1 MERDIRILHTADTHI
16 GYRQYHSEVRRQDF
30 IDAFSRAI
38 DDAIEMKMDAVVH
51 AGDLFDSRNPTLE
64 DILDTINI
72 LSKLKPYNIPFLSI
86 VGNHESKQ
94 HTQWLDLFESMEIA
108 IRLGTEP
115 YRIENIAIYGI
126 DNVPRSKIPLFDY
139 SKFTDEN
146 CGEFNIVVMHQ
157 LMSPFPFGE
166 WDCEEVINGLPFDVH
181 AILLGDYHKNEKT
194 KVDQTW
200 VTYCGSTERNSAS
213 ESDAR
218 TYNIITINDNGIEIG
233 RRNILTR
240 EFLFIP
246 VELRDRDSAYE
257 LIINTV
263 KEYDVAEKVVFV
275 DISGNPE
282 VAISYNEIEEFLAN
296 QNVLV
301 TRIRDLRRGEEIQED
316 KTVEVSFS
324 DPDEAVK
331 KEIRKMTLTSGG
343 IMIDEIVRDPGVP
356 KTKVDLEAETR
367 IGNLLSS
374 IDFMQPGTYMI
385 PKDTKSDEGTEI
397 VTVADETDIQEATD
411 IQKVAETPG
420 EYSVHNVAEKDA
432 APGEIVD
439 KAETEPP
446 ETDDETPKRPDITS
460 DMTETSE
467 TNGSKEK
474 EVEAPKPKQYNL
486 GDYL

>member
-1 MERDIRILHTADTHI
+1 MEREIRILHTADTHI

-30 IDAFSRAI
+30 IDAFSRVI
-38 DDAIEMKMDAVVH
+38 DDAVEMKMDAVIH

-72 LSKLKPYNIPFLSI
+72 LSKLKQYNIPFLSI

-108 IRLGTEP
+108 IRLGTDP
-115 YRIENIAIYGI
+115 YRIEDVAIYGI
-126 DNVPRSKIPLFDY
+126 DNVPRSKIQLFDY

-146 CGEFNIVVMHQ
+146 CGEYNIVVMHQ

-166 WDCEEVINGLPFDVH
+166 WDCEEVIKGLPFEVH

-218 TYNIITINDNGIEIG
+218 TYNIITINDNGIDIG

-246 VELRDRDSAYE
+246 VELRDRDTAYE
-257 LIINTV
+257 LIINSI
-263 KEYDVAEKVVFV
+263 KEYDVSEKVVFV

-282 VAISYNEIEEFLAN
+282 VAISYNEIEEFLAS
-296 QNVLV
+296 QNALV
-301 TRIRDLRRGEEIQED
+301 TRIRDMRRGEDILED
-316 KTVEVSFS
+316 KAVEVSFS

-331 KEIRKMTLTSGG
+331 REIRKMTLTSGG
-343 IMIDEIVRDPGVP
+343 IMIDEIVRDPDVP

-374 IDFMQPGTYMI
+374 IDFMQPGTHMI
-385 PKDTKSDEGTEI
+385 PKNT
-397 VTVADETDIQEATD
+397 ETDADTETGTPVDEIYALESVND
-411 IQKVAETPG
+411 QKVAENTD
-420 EYSVHNVAEKDA
+420 EYNASTGTEKGTAPEDIISQDEAELSRTC
-432 APGEIVD
+432 E
-439 KAETEPP
+439 ETEEELSEPP
-446 ETDDETPKRPDITS
+446 GNSAPTK
-460 DMTETSE
+460 
-467 TNGSKEK
+467 KK
-474 EVEAPKPKQYNL
+474 VEAPKPKQYNL

>member
-16 GYRQYHSEVRRQDF
+16 GYRQYHSEMRRQDF
-30 IDAFSRAI
+30 IDAFSRVI

-72 LSKLKPYNIPFLSI
+72 LSKLKQYNIPFLSI

-94 HTQWLDLFESMEIA
+94 HTQWLDLFESMKIA
-108 IRLGTEP
+108 IRLGTDP

-146 CGEFNIVVMHQ
+146 CGECNIIVMHQ

-166 WDCEEVINGLPFDVH
+166 WECEEVIEGLPFEVH
-181 AILLGDYHKNEKT
+181 AILLGDYHKNEKIR
-194 KVDQTW
+194 VDQTW
-200 VTYCGSTERNSAS
+200 VTYCGSTERNSAA

-218 TYNIITINDNGIEIG
+218 TYNIVTINDNGIDIG
-233 RRNILTR
+233 RRNITTR

-257 LIINTV
+257 LIINTI
-263 KEYDVAEKVVFV
+263 KEYDVSEKVVFV

-282 VAISYNEIEEFLAN
+282 VAISYNEIEELLAT
-296 QNVLV
+296 QNALV
-301 TRIRDLRRGEEIQED
+301 TRIRDMRRGEEILED
-316 KTVEVSFS
+316 KPVEVSFS

-385 PKDTKSDEGTEI
+385 QKDTESDTGTEI
-397 VTVADETDIQEATD
+397 VTIDDENDARGDADVQ
-411 IQKVAETPG
+411 QVAETPEG
-420 EYSVHNVAEKDA
+420 YELRTVDEKDD
-432 APGEIVD
+432 APEDVVV
-439 KAETEPP
+439 KAETELSRTNKEPSEP
-446 ETDDETPKRPDITS
+446 IGP
-460 DMTETSE
+460 SE

-474 EVEAPKPKQYNL
+474 KIETPKPKQYNL

>member
-30 IDAFSRAI
+30 IDAFSRVI
-38 DDAIEMKMDAVVH
+38 DDAIDMKMDAVVH

-72 LSKLKPYNIPFLSI
+72 LSKLRPYNIPFLSI

-108 IRLGTEP
+108 IRLGTGP
-115 YRIENIAIYGI
+115 YRIGDVAIYGI
-126 DNVPRSKIPLFDY
+126 DNVPRSKIPLYDY

-146 CGEFNIVVMHQ
+146 CGEYNILVMHQ

-166 WDCEEVINGLPFDVH
+166 WDCEEVIEGLPFDIH

-194 KVDQTW
+194 RVEQTW

-213 ESDAR
+213 EKDAR
-218 TYNIITINDNGIEIG
+218 TYNIVTINDNGIDIS
-233 RRNILTR
+233 RRSIPTR

-257 LIINTV
+257 LIINTIR
-263 KEYDVAEKVVFV
+263 EYDVADKVIFV

-282 VAISYNEIEEFLAN
+282 VAISYNGIEEFLAG
-296 QNVLV
+296 QNALV
-301 TRIRDLRRGEEIQED
+301 TRIRDMRHGEEILED
-316 KTVEVSFS
+316 KPVEVSFS

-343 IMIDEIVRDPGVP
+343 IMIDEIVRDPAVP

-374 IDFMQPGTYMI
+374 IDFMQPESYMI
-385 PKDTKSDEGTEI
+385 PKNAESDVETE
-397 VTVADETDIQEATD
+397 TATFFDEPDSQETMDA
-411 IQKVAETPG
+411 QKVAESAE
-420 EYSVHNVAEKDA
+420 EYEVNAVVEKASVQEDIDV
-432 APGEIVD
+432 
-439 KAETEPP
+439 KAENERSKATQGGAEPP
-446 ETDDETPKRPDITS
+446 ETSPPK
-460 DMTETSE
+460 
-467 TNGSKEK
+467 KK
-474 EVEAPKPKQYNL
+474 EVETVKPKQYNL

>member
-30 IDAFSRAI
+30 IDAFSRVI
-38 DDAIEMKMDAVVH
+38 DDAIDMKMDAVIH

-72 LSKLKPYNIPFLSI
+72 LSKLRPYNIPFLSI

-108 IRLGTEP
+108 IRLGSEP
-115 YRIENIAIYGI
+115 YRIGDVAIYGI

-146 CGEFNIVVMHQ
+146 CGEHNILVMHQ

-166 WDCEEVINGLPFDVH
+166 WDCEEVVEGLPFDIH
-181 AILLGDYHKNEKT
+181 AILLGDYHKNEKIR
-194 KVDQTW
+194 VEETW
-200 VTYCGSTERNSAS
+200 ITYCGSTERNSAA
-213 ESDAR
+213 EKDAR
-218 TYNIITINDNGIEIG
+218 TYNIITINENGIDIG
-233 RRNILTR
+233 RRNIPTR

-257 LIINTV
+257 LIINTI
-263 KEYDVAEKVVFV
+263 KEHDVSDKVVFV

-282 VAISYNEIEEFLAN
+282 VAISYNGIEEFLAG
-296 QNVLV
+296 QNALV
-301 TRIRDLRRGEEIQED
+301 TRIRDMRHGEEILED
-316 KTVEVSFS
+316 KPVEVSFS

-343 IMIDEIVRDPGVP
+343 IMIDEIVRDPAVP

-374 IDFMQPGTYMI
+374 IDFMQPGSYMV
-385 PKDTKSDEGTEI
+385 PKNAESDVETETA
-397 VTVADETDIQEATD
+397 TVLDENDSLETMGVR
-411 IQKVAETPG
+411 KVAEAAE
-420 EYSVHNVAEKDA
+420 EYETSAVVEEHPAPEDIDLQAENERTKT
-432 APGEIVD
+432 
-439 KAETEPP
+439 AEEEPELP
-446 ETDDETPKRPDITS
+446 ET
-460 DMTETSE
+460 
-467 TNGSKEK
+467 GASKKK
-474 EVEAPKPKQYNL
+474 EVETVKPKQYNL